1 MIIRSLVV
9 RAPRPLLPVV
19 LAAVVASGCSNKQR
33 LPQYDFR
40 NRTLSVVT
48 VAPPQPDIFGGGYAG
63 VRGDDAVERIL
74 NIGSALAVEVS
85 ASQAMPRLRN
95 AAASVNVRDRMAA
108 RVLDSAA
115 RHLRAVPVQT
125 PGSSDYEIE
134 IRIYRYGITSSAW
147 NSAASFLID
156 AELFLL
162 DGRSGRRIWKEN
174 VRATTPV
181 RPLLASGEPAVDG
194 VVSAIAL
201 ANMSTEEIRAHL
213 EVLADFS
220 ADRMIAEL
228 IDALDDARG

>member
-1 MIIRSLVV
+1 MMIRTVV
-9 RAPRPLLPVV
+9 SRAPRPLLPI
-19 LAAVVASGCSNKQR
+19 AFAVVAATGCSNKQR
-33 LPQYDFR
+33 LPEYDFR
-40 NRTLSVVT
+40 NRTLAVVT
-48 VAPPQPDIFGGGYAG
+48 VAPPQPEVFGGGYAS
-63 VRGDDAVERIL
+63 VRGDDAVEKIL

-85 ASQAMPRLRN
+85 ANQAMPRIRN

-115 RHLRAVPVQT
+115 RHLRAVPVET
-125 PGSSDYEIE
+125 PGSSDFEIE
-134 IRIYRYGITSSAW
+134 IRIYRYGITSSSW

-162 DGRSGRRIWKEN
+162 DGRSGRRIWKED

-194 VVSAIAL
+194 AVSAIAL
-201 ANMSTEEIRAHL
+201 ANMSTEDIRAHL

-220 ADRMIAEL
+220 ADRMISEL